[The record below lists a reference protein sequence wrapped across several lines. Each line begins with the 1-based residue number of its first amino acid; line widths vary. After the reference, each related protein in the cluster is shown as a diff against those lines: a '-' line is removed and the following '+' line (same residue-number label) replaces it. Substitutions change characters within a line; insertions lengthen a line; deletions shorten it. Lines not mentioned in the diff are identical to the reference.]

1 MECLMNNHTQD
12 TFLADSFLGGQLQVR
27 QPKDGYRA
35 GSDAVLLAAA
45 IPLEEHQSIL
55 EVGCGAG
62 TASLCLAA
70 RAHTFQPQETF
81 HLTGIDI
88 QTDLIDLAKQNAA
101 ENQLDIKFHA
111 MDMRA
116 ATLEP
121 QSFDH
126 VFANPPY
133 FPDHA
138 PSPHAA
144 RSTARSE
151 TTGTLEEWVKFCIKM
166 AKPRGHVTFI
176 YPTDRLGEL
185 IHLCEPHLGGLRVL
199 PLWPRPHTPAKRFI
213 LQGRKDVKSPSKLL
227 PGLVLHTETG
237 EYTPAARKIL
247 WDGMD
252 LVF

>member
-1 MECLMNNHTQD
+1 MECLMNNQAGEHFLTD
-12 TFLADSFLGGQLQVR
+12 TFLGGQLKIL
-27 QPKDGYRA
+27 QPKAGYRS

-45 IPLEEHQSIL
+45 IPLDHSQSIL

-70 RAHTFQPQETF
+70 RARTF
-81 HLTGIDI
+81 HPTETIQITGIDI
-88 QTDLIDLAKQNAA
+88 QPNLIDLAKKNATA
-101 ENQLDIKFHA
+101 NELT
-111 MDMRA
+111 MDFQTMDLRA
-116 ATLEP
+116 STLKP
-121 QSFDH
+121 QSYDH

-138 PSPHAA
+138 PSPDAT

-151 TTGTLEEWVKFCIKM
+151 IEGTLEEWVRFCIKM

-185 IHLCEPHLGGLRVL
+185 IHLSEPHLGELRL
-199 PLWPRPHTPAKRFI
+199 FPLWPRPHTPAKRFI
-213 LQGRKDVKSPSKLL
+213 LRGRKDVNSPAKLL
-227 PGLVLHTETG
+227 PGLVLHKEDG
-237 EYTPAARKIL
+237 DYTSAARKIL

-252 LVF
+252 LLV